1 MCYCMHTN
9 VTSNARNVSQ
19 CRVCVNEYLCV
30 LVTGDTC
37 KTPLGMQSETI
48 PDSAI
53 TASSSYDP
61 DSVGPTRARSTACL
75 RHSFIAIPISLR
87 PTFS

>member
-1 MCYCMHTN
+1 MHVMCRSIEG
-9 VTSNARNVSQ
+9 VF
-19 CRVCVNEYLCV
+19 VCVTWVTEYLCV
-30 LVTGDTC
+30 FVTGDTC

-61 DSVGPTRARSTACL
+61 DSVGPTRARSATCL
-75 RHSFIAIPISLR
+75 HHSFITIPISLH
-87 PTFS
+87 PTLFS